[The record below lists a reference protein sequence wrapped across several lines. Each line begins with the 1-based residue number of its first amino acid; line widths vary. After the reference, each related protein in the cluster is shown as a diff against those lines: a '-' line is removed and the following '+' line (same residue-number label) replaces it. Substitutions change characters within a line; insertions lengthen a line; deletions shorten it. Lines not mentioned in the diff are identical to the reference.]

1 MNKTE
6 LLALIAG
13 DESSRITFQPDNC
26 HADDL
31 ACEMSGLLN
40 REGGF
45 ILLGVQ
51 HDGRVSGLTRS
62 WQEVERRVADIGLN
76 KIQPSLIPTYKTLG
90 LADGKT
96 VGIVEIAPDVRGK
109 PHKAKRG
116 NNWITYVRDG
126 TNTRVASREQEAR
139 LYQASKW
146 VRYEVKPVLDTGF
159 DSLDRVRLENYYRHI
174 RKISVPDKTDLDA
187 WQRLLLDSEFL
198 VEDDDEIR
206 ASVVGLLLFGSNPNR
221 RLPQAGVTAWA
232 FPGTEKVYSMVDREL
247 IRGPLVPML
256 SKTGKLTEKGVIDRA
271 VEFVERNAG
280 TTERIEGERRRRQ
293 PSFPSEAI
301 RETIVNAVV
310 HRDYTQEGT
319 DIEVSLYADR
329 LEVISPGHLPT
340 GMTVAKMKAGVARR
354 ARNELLKEVLR
365 DYGCVRLGDTG
376 VRNKIIDAMREY
388 NGSGPDLDEQ
398 DSRFVVRFRK
408 SSESDVQ
415 GRKPELRQPDS
426 RF

>member
-13 DESSRITFQPDNC
+13 DESSRVTFQSDDC
-26 HADDL
+26 RADDL

-45 ILLGVQ
+45 ILLGVE

-76 KIQPSLIPTYKTLG
+76 QIQPSLIPTYKTLG
-90 LADGKT
+90 MSDGKT

-126 TNTRVASREQEAR
+126 INTRVASREQEAR

-146 VRYEVKPVLDTGF
+146 VRYEVKPVWDTSIANF
-159 DSLDRVRLENYYRHI
+159 DRDRLENYYRHI
-174 RKISVPDKTDLDA
+174 RKLSVPDKTDLDG
-187 WQRLLLDSEFL
+187 WQRLLLDSDFL
-198 VEDDDEIR
+198 VEDDDETR

-247 IRGPLVPML
+247 IRGPLTPMY
-256 SKTGKLTEKGVIDRA
+256 SKTGKLTETGVIDRA
-271 VEFVERNAG
+271 VEFVVRNASS
-280 TTERIEGERRRRQ
+280 TDRIEGGRRRRQ

-301 RETIVNAVV
+301 REAIVNAVV

-319 DIEVSLYADR
+319 DIEVSLYSDR
-329 LEVISPGHLPT
+329 LEVISPGRLPT

-365 DYGCVRLGDTG
+365 DYGYVMPGDAG
-376 VRNKIIDAMREY
+376 VRNKIIDAMREH
-388 NGSGPDLDEQ
+388 NGSEPDLDEQ
-398 DSRFVVRFRK
+398 DSRFVVRLWRETGT
-408 SSESDVQ
+408 ES
-415 GRKPELRQPDS
+415 RS
-426 RF
+426 